1 MRFLLIYIVLLSSIL
16 FSCKALLQE
25 EEDLL
30 PSKNKNTCKNLQQDV
45 VLFAVFVDSK
55 KTGFWTD
62 YEIAACLDSI
72 TKAVDWIGVQAEK
85 SNIPL
90 NIKVEYHKNNNG
102 IIPIKNNFS
111 LGSFS
116 KTLFPPG
123 DVSEYERIQRG
134 ISFVDKWA
142 DKLAKEVSKT
152 FDISADSSFNLSKA
166 RKLEDL
172 VLRLRMH
179 YQTENI
185 ALMFFINE
193 YYTKEISASFHCN
206 TDDIPE
212 YAVVSDKLPAVII
225 HEFLH
230 LFGAIDYA
238 NHAFES
244 DAKNMLKRR
253 DLFSSYKRDVMYNP
267 YQNLNRLYLK
277 PLTKYC
283 IGWKPHLSK
292 KEKDLLRKNKRINP
306 KILTL

>member
-1 MRFLLIYIVLLSSIL
+1 MRFLLMYIVILSSIL
-16 FSCKALLQE
+16 FSCKVLLQE
-25 EEDLL
+25 EEQLL
-30 PSKNKNTCKNLQQDV
+30 PSKNRNTCKNLRQDV
-45 VLFAVFVDSK
+45 VFFAVFVDSK

-72 TKAVDWIGVQAEK
+72 NKAVDWIAVQAEK

-90 NIKVEYHKNNNG
+90 NIKIEYHKNNSG
-102 IIPIKNNFS
+102 IIPIKQNFS

-116 KTLFPPG
+116 RTLFPPG
-123 DVSEYERIQRG
+123 DIKEFERILKG
-134 ISFVDKWA
+134 ISFIDKWA
-142 DKLAKEVSKT
+142 DKLAKEVSKSLDVT
-152 FDISADSSFNLSKA
+152 ADSSFNLSNA

-172 VLRLRMH
+172 ILRLRMQ

-238 NHAFES
+238 NHAFEI
-244 DAKNMLKRR
+244 DLKYMLKRR
-253 DLFSSYKRDVMYNP
+253 DLFSSYKRDVMFNP
-267 YQNLNRLYLK
+267 YQNLDKLYLK

-283 IGWKPHLSK
+283 IGWKTHLSK
-292 KEKDLLRKNKRINP
+292 KEKDLLRKNQRINP